1 MNGDSQRAGDE
12 VAWSG
17 EQNGSSR
24 GRQVWADWSQQGH
37 DYEPQRERRECKSH
51 TDNQQ
56 THTPAVAEDDGKQV
70 IDQVEP
76 VRFKRGLAA
85 TSTRPDTESDMR
97 EEGRGSTQRHK
108 ECFETEFVTVLV
120 RGVLLETD
128 WK

>member
-1 MNGDSQRAGDE
+1 MNGVSGRAGDE

-24 GRQVWADWSQQGH
+24 GKKAWTDWSQQGH
-37 DYEPQRERRECKSH
+37 DEPQRERRECKSH

-76 VRFKRGLAA
+76 VRFKKGLAA
-85 TSTRPDTESDMR
+85 TPTRPDTESDMR
-97 EEGRGSTQRHK
+97 EEGRGSTQGHK
-108 ECFETEFVTVLV
+108 ECFETEFVTISV
-120 RGVLLETD
+120 RGVLLDTD